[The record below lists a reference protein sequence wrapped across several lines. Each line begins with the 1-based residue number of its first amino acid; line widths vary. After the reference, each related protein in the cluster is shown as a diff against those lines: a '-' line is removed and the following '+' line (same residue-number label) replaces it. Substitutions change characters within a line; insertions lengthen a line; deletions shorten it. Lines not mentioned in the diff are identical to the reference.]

1 MKLLGDWTP
10 AIENG
15 IKVSVKYVLPINF
28 KINNSLWKVFSSLHS
43 LFSLSQLAFLKR
55 ILLIKMMNDIKNNL
69 QFPNSQACISGR
81 VYVNFI
87 IDTLGQVSNVK
98 IARGIREEFDKEAE
112 RVVKLLNNWKP
123 GTIRGKKIAVKYTV
137 PINFVVE

>member
-1 MKLLGDWTP
+1 MKSIFIITFSFFF
-10 AIENG
+10 I
-15 IKVSVKYVLPINF
+15 SVGFSQKDSTDQNDEIIFGAHPEIQPQYVGGPL
-28 KINNSLWKVFSSLHS
+28 
-43 LFSLSQLAFLKR
+43 
-55 ILLIKMMNDIKNNL
+55 KMMNDIKNNL

-98 IARGIREEFDKEAE
+98 IARGISEEFDKEAE